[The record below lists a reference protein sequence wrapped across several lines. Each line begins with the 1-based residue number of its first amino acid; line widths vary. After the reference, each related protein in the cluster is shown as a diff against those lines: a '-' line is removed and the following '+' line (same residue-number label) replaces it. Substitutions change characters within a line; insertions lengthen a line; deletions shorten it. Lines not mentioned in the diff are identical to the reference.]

1 MKKIN
6 ILFTVIFVLGLVLP
20 LLAQPVNFP
29 SSLHKTREGKPTW
42 YDQENGGYETLTG
55 APIEDLGC
63 VGCHDANDANGVPYP
78 PTGYEPDCFDWH
90 ATNNPNPP
98 SPGVVT
104 EDDCLGCHGRQK
116 ALRNPPLSVSDVH
129 RDSGNPLVDEC
140 WDCHNTSDMHGD
152 GVMPPYTSMLDDG
165 AITTDC
171 LDCHSTLVGNHSPY
185 DMHNEVLH
193 CSSCHQQTAL
203 SCYNCH
209 FDSMI
214 EEHVKR
220 AKQPITG
227 FVILVNR
234 EKDGKV
240 HPATFQSLY
249 HDSSGGSWI
258 AMAPSYTHSIT
269 KNDARTC
276 GDCHND
282 MGSGVAAIED
292 YNAGGGIKFATWNSS
307 DSTLSVTQGIVPLP
321 IDYKHSFIMD
331 FITWEGPLDT
341 LPHGSKNW
349 SFVKS
354 VADGFQLDYCTPM
367 TMRQMDI
374 LGMDTLLVGV
384 EQVGNQVPSDY
395 LLEQNYPNPF
405 NPSTTIRYSIAE
417 RGDVELKVYDAL
429 GTLVETLVNREQE
442 AGVYQVDFNP
452 VDLSS
457 GVYFYQ
463 IKTNSFVE
471 NKKLVLLK

>member
-6 ILFTVIFVLGLVLP
+6 ILLTICFVIGFVLP
-20 LLAQPVNFP
+20 SLAQSQHFET
-29 SSLHKTREGKPTW
+29 SLHKTREGKPTW

-63 VGCHDANDANGVPYP
+63 VGCHDAVDANGDPYP
-78 PTGYEPDCFDWH
+78 PTGYEPDCVDCH
-90 ATNNPNPP
+90 ATG
-98 SPGVVT
+98 SFTST
-104 EDDCLGCHGRQK
+104 EGDCLGCHGRQGK
-116 ALRNPPLSVSDVH
+116 LRALGWSDVH
-129 RDSGNPLVDEC
+129 RDASTPMVC
-140 WDCHNTSDMHGD
+140 WDCHGTTDMHGD
-152 GVMPPYTSMLDDG
+152 GSMPPYTSMLDDG

-249 HDSSGGSWI
+249 HDSSGGSWV

-276 GDCHND
+276 GDCHQN
-282 MGSGVAAIED
+282 MGSGVPAIED
-292 YNAGGGIKFATWNSS
+292 YNAGGGINFATWNSS
-307 DSTLSVTQGIVPLP
+307 DSTLTVTQGIVPLP
-321 IDYKHSFIMD
+321 VDYKHSFIMD
-331 FITWEGPLDT
+331 FITYEGNLSDP
-341 LPHGSKNW
+341 PGASKNW
-349 SFVKS
+349 TFVKS
-354 VADGFQLDYCTPM
+354 VTDGFQLDYCTPM

-384 EQVGNQVPSDY
+384 EQIGNQVPSDFQ
-395 LLEQNYPNPF
+395 LEQNYPNPF
-405 NPSTTIRYSIAE
+405 NPSTTIRYSITV

-429 GTLVETLVNREQE
+429 GTVVETLVNREQE
-442 AGVYQVDFNP
+442 AGVYQVEFTP
-452 VDLSS
+452 VNLAS

-471 NKKLVLLK
+471 TKKLVLLK

>member
-6 ILFTVIFVLGLVLP
+6 IFFTVIFVLGLALP
-20 LLAQPVNFP
+20 LLAQPGNFG

-42 YDQENGGYETLTG
+42 YDQENGGYEQLTG

-63 VGCHDANDANGVPYP
+63 VSCHPADGLNANGDPVPVPYEA
-78 PTGYEPDCFDWH
+78 TCEDCH
-90 ATNNPNPP
+90 ATN
-98 SPGVVT
+98 SGTPGPVT
-104 EDDCLGCHGRQK
+104 EGDCLGCHGRQSK
-116 ALRNPPLSVSDVH
+116 LRSLGVSDVH
-129 RDSGNPLVDEC
+129 RDATVPMVC

-209 FDSMI
+209 FDSQV

-249 HDSSGGSWI
+249 HDSSGGSWV

-269 KNDARTC
+269 KTDARTC

-282 MGSGVAAIED
+282 MGSGVDAIED
-292 YNAGGGIKFATWNSS
+292 YNAGGGINFATWNSS

-349 SFVKS
+349 TFVKS
-354 VADGFQLDYCTPM
+354 VADGFQLGYCTPM
-367 TMRQMDI
+367 TIRQMDI

-384 EQVGNQVPSDY
+384 EQVGNQIPKDFM
-395 LLEQNYPNPF
+395 LEQNYPNPF
-405 NPSTTIRYSIAE
+405 NPSTTIRYAIAE

-452 VDLSS
+452 VGLAS

-463 IKTNSFVE
+463 IKTNSFAE
-471 NKKLVLLK
+471 TKKLVFLK